1 MKGVNDVRRVIPG
14 RDDDQRGGRVSRAV
28 ILTFTVLIAL
38 LAACSDAPG
47 SSNTPPTVEL
57 TASPPQGPAPL
68 MTTLAA
74 NATDAD
80 GDALSYSWSL
90 DDNAAGSTLT
100 YTFAQAGSFDVTV
113 NVSDGSATV
122 SDTLTVAVAIVDPV
136 PDPVPPENP
145 PTGAPIIDSFIVSPE
160 RVEAGDEVQLSWT
173 VSGAPTTLAIDQ
185 EVGTVTNR
193 RTTVVRPEAT
203 TTYTLTATNPSGSNT
218 ATVTVTVT
226 GGTPTPPSVPATPPT
241 INSFSASPQTV
252 EAGDDVQ
259 LSWNVTGAESLAIT
273 PTVGDVMGPSGSTEV
288 SPAETTTYT
297 LTATNGDGK
306 DTAKVRVRVQAEP
319 EAPNEPDPP
328 APGPNPPPGGD
339 VNCSDFDT
347 QEEAQAFFDAN
358 NPAQDPYGLDTD
370 GDGEACESLP

>member
-1 MKGVNDVRRVIPG
+1 M
-14 RDDDQRGGRVSRAV
+14 
-28 ILTFTVLIAL
+28 
-38 LAACSDAPG
+38 
-47 SSNTPPTVEL
+47 
-57 TASPPQGPAPL
+57 
-68 MTTLAA
+68 
-74 NATDAD
+74 
-80 GDALSYSWSL
+80 
-90 DDNAAGSTLT
+90 
-100 YTFAQAGSFDVTV
+100 
-113 NVSDGSATV
+113 
-122 SDTLTVAVAIVDPV
+122 
-136 PDPVPPENP
+136 
-145 PTGAPIIDSFIVSPE
+145 SPE
-160 RVEAGDEVQLSWT
+160 RVEAGDEVLLSWT

-193 RTTVVRPEAT
+193 STTVVRSEAT

-241 INSFSASPQTV
+241 INSFSASPQMV
-252 EAGDDVQ
+252 EPGDDVQ

-273 PTVGDVMGPSGSTEV
+273 PTVDDVMGPSGSTEV

-328 APGPNPPPGGD
+328 APGPNPLPSGD

-358 NPAQDPYGLDTD
+358 NPAQDPYGLDAD